1 MQLNEFFNAV
11 DDSRYNAEKDQ
22 TTYDMDD
29 DTRKSRLTLE
39 MINELRH
46 HIQARRSEKQ
56 TAMQLYK
63 KMYGGSVADAAQIA

>member
-56 TAMQLYK
+56 TAMELYK
-63 KMYGGSVADAAQIA
+63 KMYGGSGADAAQIA